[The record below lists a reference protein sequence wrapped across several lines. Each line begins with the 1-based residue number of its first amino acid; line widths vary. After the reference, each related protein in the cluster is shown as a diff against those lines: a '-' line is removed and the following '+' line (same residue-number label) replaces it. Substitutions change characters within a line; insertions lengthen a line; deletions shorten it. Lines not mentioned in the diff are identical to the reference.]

1 MSAPRGMEPSTCRQ
15 ATPADVAEMARIR
28 DAGGWEGGAG
38 AERMG
43 RYLAGEHH
51 PQHALAPR
59 VIYVAEAGG
68 AMVGFIA
75 GHLTTRFG
83 CDGELQWI
91 FVLPGQRGDGIADR
105 LFDRLAAW
113 FTDHDAHRVCVNVEP
128 DNARARAFYAR
139 HGAAPIHPYWMMW
152 DDITVR
158 RPATAPRGAADG

>member
-1 MSAPRGMEPSTCRQ
+1 MEPATCRP
-15 ATPADVAEMARIR
+15 ATLADVAEMARIR

-38 AERMG
+38 AERMA

-51 PQHALAPR
+51 PQQALAPR

-68 AMVGFIA
+68 AMAGFIA

-91 FVLPGQRGDGIADR
+91 FVLPGLRGAGIADG

-113 FTDHDAHRVCVNVEP
+113 FAGRGARRVCVNVEP
-128 DNARARAFYAR
+128 DNPRARTFYAR
-139 HGAAPIHPYWMMW
+139 RGALPMHPYWMVW
-152 DDITVR
+152 DDITA
-158 RPATAPRGAADG
+158 ATDRTSAPGECDG